1 MKKRKRG
8 MLQRCAVMAMV
19 LMCMLCCAS
28 PAFASAPDDYFPGD
42 TDGTEMQLM
51 QPVQLEIRLGQ
62 EWVGAQFTLVTDVGQ
77 YPGAITVAQDGTL
90 RMEIGGSQS
99 YVLKLVGM
107 GNALPETTAVPDR
120 EATPEPEIAPAEGE
134 TEGDPAEE
142 GASDEDTGGA
152 DAGGGIPI
160 FPIVLFGAG
169 ILIAGGVL
177 IVMKVLA
184 KRQAS
189 SDDEDD
195 DDDGSEYEDDEDD
208 D

>member
-1 MKKRKRG
+1 MKRRKRRT
-8 MLQRCAVMAMV
+8 LQRCAVMAMV
-19 LMCMLCCAS
+19 LMCMLSCAS

-107 GNALPETTAVPDR
+107 GNTLPEATAVPDG
-120 EATPEPEIAPAEGE
+120 EVTPVPGSAPAEGE
-134 TEGDPAEE
+134 TGGDLAEAGTSDAE
-142 GASDEDTGGA
+142 ADGAETD
-152 DAGGGIPI
+152 GGIPI

-189 SDDEDD
+189 GDDEDD

>member
-19 LMCMLCCAS
+19 LMCILCCAT

-107 GNALPETTAVPDR
+107 GDALLEATAVPDG
-120 EATPEPEIAPAEGE
+120 EATPEPESTPAEGE
-134 TEGDPAEE
+134 TEGDQDAE
-142 GASDEDTGGA
+142 GTSDGEAGGA
-152 DAGGGIPI
+152 GTDGGIPI

-195 DDDGSEYEDDEDD
+195 DDDESEYEDDEDD

>member
-1 MKKRKRG
+1 MKERKRG
-8 MLQRCAVMAMV
+8 MLQMCAVMAAA
-19 LMCMLCCAS
+19 LMCMLCCVS

-160 FPIVLFGAG
+160 FLIVLFGAG

-189 SDDEDD
+189 GDDEDD
-195 DDDGSEYEDDEDD
+195 DDDESEYEDDEDD

>member
-1 MKKRKRG
+1 MKRRKRRTP
-8 MLQRCAVMAMV
+8 QRLAATAIA
-19 LMCMLCCAS
+19 LMCILCCAS
-28 PAFASAPDDYFPGD
+28 PAFASASDDYFPGD

-77 YPGAITVAQDGTL
+77 YPGTITVAQDGTL

-107 GNALPETTAVPDR
+107 GNALADG
-120 EATPEPEIAPAEGE
+120 EATPEPESTPAEGE
-134 TEGDPAEE
+134 TGDAPA
-142 GASDEDTGGA
+142 GGDTSDGETGGTDSA
-152 DAGGGIPI
+152 GGIPI

-169 ILIAGGVL
+169 IVIAGGVL

-184 KRQAS
+184 RRQAS
-189 SDDEDD
+189 GDDEDD
-195 DDDGSEYEDDEDD
+195 EEDESEYEDEEDEEDD

>member
-8 MLQRCAVMAMV
+8 MLQLCAVMAAM
-19 LMCMLCCAS
+19 LMCMLRCAS

-77 YPGAITVAQDGTL
+77 YPGAVTVAQDGTL

-107 GNALPETTAVPDR
+107 GNALPETTAVPDG

-189 SDDEDD
+189 DDDEDD
-195 DDDGSEYEDDEDD
+195 DNDESEYEDDEDD

>member
-8 MLQRCAVMAMV
+8 MLQLCAVMAAA

-77 YPGAITVAQDGTL
+77 YPGAVTVAQDGTL

-107 GNALPETTAVPDR
+107 GNALPETTAVPDG

-195 DDDGSEYEDDEDD
+195 DDDESEYEDDENDD
-208 D
+208 

>member
-8 MLQRCAVMAMV
+8 MLQLCAVMAAA

-28 PAFASAPDDYFPGD
+28 LAFASAPDDYFPGD

-134 TEGDPAEE
+134 TGGDLAEAGTSDAE
-142 GASDEDTGGA
+142 ADGAETDGGF
-152 DAGGGIPI
+152 PI

-195 DDDGSEYEDDEDD
+195 DDDESEYEDDEDD

>member
-1 MKKRKRG
+1 
-8 MLQRCAVMAMV
+8 MAMA

-28 PAFASAPDDYFPGD
+28 PAFASAPDDYFPGY

-51 QPVQLEIRLGQ
+51 QPVLLEIRLGQ

-77 YPGAITVAQDGTL
+77 YPGVVTVAQDGTL

-107 GNALPETTAVPDR
+107 GNALPETTALPSG
-120 EATPEPEIAPAEGE
+120 EAAPEPEIAPAEGE
-134 TEGDPAEE
+134 TEGEQAAE
-142 GASDEDTGGA
+142 GTSDEETGGA
-152 DAGGGIPI
+152 DTDGVIPI

-169 ILIAGGVL
+169 LLIAGGVL

-189 SDDEDD
+189 GDDEDD

>member
-1 MKKRKRG
+1 MKRRKRRT
-8 MLQRCAVMAMV
+8 LQRCAGMAMA

-77 YPGAITVAQDGTL
+77 YPGTITVAQDGML

-107 GNALPETTAVPDR
+107 GDALPDG
-120 EATPEPEIAPAEGE
+120 EATPEPESTPAEGE
-134 TEGDPAEE
+134 TEGTPAEE
-142 GASDEDTGGA
+142 GASDEEAGEA
-152 DAGGGIPI
+152 DAVGGFPI

-169 ILIAGGVL
+169 IVIAGGVL

-195 DDDGSEYEDDEDD
+195 DDDESEYEDEEDD

>member
-1 MKKRKRG
+1 
-8 MLQRCAVMAMV
+8 MAMV

-107 GNALPETTAVPDR
+107 GNALPETTAVPDG
-120 EATPEPEIAPAEGE
+120 EATPESEIAPAEGE

-195 DDDGSEYEDDEDD
+195 DDESEYEDDEDD